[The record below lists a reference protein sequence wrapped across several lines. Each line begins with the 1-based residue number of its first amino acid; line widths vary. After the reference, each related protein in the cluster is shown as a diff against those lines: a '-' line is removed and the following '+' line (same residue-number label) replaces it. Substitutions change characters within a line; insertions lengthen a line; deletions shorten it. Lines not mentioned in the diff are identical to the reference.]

1 MRTKDD
7 QWSITDSVG
16 RTALLVALGRALETR
31 SDSALISDPFAA
43 QFVADSG
50 ETDLAPEHIEA
61 LLDADD
67 DPTLTRAI
75 DLLRNMMAAR
85 TQRIDAALT
94 TANAHGCLQVAI
106 LASGLDAR
114 AYRLPWRAGTTVFEI
129 DQPAVLDFKNR
140 TLERLDATTEATRV
154 TVACDLREDWLSALT
169 GAGFRSDRPTV
180 WLCEGLLPYL
190 TSADQERLL
199 TTIGAAAPA
208 DSVLVFDVPRASFD
222 LSRMDFQAQAF
233 GVEIDELMLDVGEF
247 AAQDWL
253 ENNGWTTDSD
263 TIGALLTS
271 YGRSSVVF
279 TEPTTDTDP
288 QAAGTVGDAI
298 DLVVAHRR

>member
-1 MRTKDD
+1 MRTNDD

-31 SDSALISDPFAA
+31 SDSALISDPYAA

-50 ETDLAPEHIEA
+50 ETDLAPERIEA

-67 DPTLTRAI
+67 DPALTRAI

-94 TANAHGCLQVAI
+94 AANDDGCLQVVI

-114 AYRLPWRAGTTVFEI
+114 AYRLPWRPGTTVFEV
-129 DQPAVLDFKNR
+129 DQPAVLEFKNQ
-140 TLERLDATTEATRV
+140 TLERLDATTPATRI

-199 TTIGAAAPA
+199 TTIGTAAPVG
-208 DSVLVFDVPRASFD
+208 STLVFDVPRASFD
-222 LSRMDFQAQAF
+222 LGQMDFQAQAF

-253 ENNGWTTDSD
+253 EGNGWTTGSDS
-263 TIGALLTS
+263 IGALLTS
-271 YGRSSVVF
+271 YGRSSAVL
-279 TEPTTDTDP
+279 TDDT
-288 QAAGTVGDAI
+288 AGDAI
-298 DLVVAHRR
+298 DLVVAQRR